1 MADVEILLATYH
13 PNMEYFIELLQ
24 SIEAQSYQSACLSV
38 IDDSADKQAY
48 AMIADALQAEMQS
61 IPYRLNKNDNNLGSN
76 QTFERLTQE
85 ADGKYLAYCDQDD
98 IWEPDKLE
106 KLVETLEAERATLC
120 YSDLSV
126 IDEAGHK
133 TADSFTAINHRVRH
147 MEGVG
152 LFPRFLRRNSAT
164 GCTMLIRAAIAKKAL
179 PFCNQY
185 YVHDHWLALVAAAA
199 GRIAYVPKPLVR
211 YRIHSGNQIG
221 NKKLVGITDRQ
232 SYVTVKVNLEAAKF
246 DCLLSSKRF
255 GDENQAIIRQTL
267 QWVNVR
273 KRFLQKHSLRNTISM
288 LRVLPRDPQLI
299 LLEIAIGFAPAAI
312 GRAIIRA
319 IQ

>member
-13 PNMEYFIELLQ
+13 PNMEYFLELLQ
-24 SIEAQSYQSACLSV
+24 SIEAQSYQSICLSV
-38 IDDSADKQAY
+38 LDDSADEQAY
-48 AMIADALQAEMQS
+48 VMIADALQAEMQS
-61 IPYRLNKNDNNLGSN
+61 IPYTLNKNEKNLGSN

-98 IWEPDKLE
+98 IWEPDKIE
-106 KLVETLEAERATLC
+106 KLIETLEAEKASLC

-126 IDEAGHK
+126 IDEAGRK

-147 MEGVG
+147 MEGEG

-232 SYVTVKVNLEAAKF
+232 SYVTVKVNQEAAKF
-246 DCLLSSKRF
+246 NYLLSGKRF
-255 GDENQAIIRQTL
+255 GDDNQAIIRQTL

-273 KRFLQKHSLRNTISM
+273 KRFLQKHSLRNTIYM

-299 LLEIAIGFAPAAI
+299 LLEIAIGFAPVAI
-312 GRAIIRA
+312 GRGIIRA